1 MALDFPVFFDG
12 TAGTLTSAETETAG
26 APSEASTTSS
36 SGTTSQ
42 ALSASVS
49 DWTVTAADGLD
60 HQIVVSFADGNLS
73 VTLDGVTTTQAASS
87 VLKLTIV
94 GGNQRD
100 ALQIS
105 TSLVPAGVPILFDGR
120 DGVDSIRGP
129 PSDTTW
135 FVTAPSAGTVA
146 GVDFANVEE
155 LVGAPDTEDTFTVE
169 AGGSIS
175 SVDGGDRGFD
185 TLVVAGAGANVV
197 STITGPQSG
206 TLLGAT
212 TSCRTRVSSRSHQ
225 RQRDQIVGT
234 SASDTFTISDDA
246 TAGQFLVSCSCGM
259 THTITSAGSVTKL
272 TIDAGDGA
280 DNITFTSIDSAF
292 AGELILNGQSGSDT
306 LSVGDT
312 SGAWHITA
320 VDAGSYKPAA
330 GAGASFAGVEN
341 LVGAAPPPM
350 PSSSTAAP
358 GSAARSATGPAP
370 SRSAPSGS

>member
-1 MALDFPVFFDG
+1 M
-12 TAGTLTSAETETAG
+12 
-26 APSEASTTSS
+26 
-36 SGTTSQ
+36 
-42 ALSASVS
+42 
-49 DWTVTAADGLD
+49 TAADGLD
-60 HQIVVSFADGNLS
+60 HQIAVSFADGNLS

-155 LVGAPDTEDTFTVE
+155 LVGAADTEDTFTVE
-169 AGGSIS
+169 ANGSIS

-185 TLVVAGAGANVV
+185 TLVVAGSGANVV

-206 TLLGAT
+206 TIARGNDVLSYAGLEPIT
-212 TSCRTRVSSRSHQ
+212 TSGTEIT
-225 RQRDQIVGT
+225 IVGT

-246 TAGQFLVSCSCGM
+246 TAGQFLVSCSCGE
-259 THTITSAGSVTKL
+259 THTITSAGTVTKL
-272 TIDAGDGA
+272 TINAGDGA
-280 DNITFTSIDSAF
+280 DSITFTSIDSAF
-292 AGELILNGQSGSDT
+292 TGELVLNGQSGSDT
-306 LSVGDT
+306 LSVGDM

-320 VDAGSYKPAA
+320 VDAGSYKPAT
-330 GAGASFAGVEN
+330 GTGASFTGVEN
-341 LVGAAPPPM
+341 LVGAA
-350 PSSSTAAP
+350 TAADAFEFDS
-358 GSAARSATGPAP
+358 GAGLSGTSTTGPAP
-370 SRSAPSGS
+370 SLSAPSGSSRSAATSTSSG